1 VVQSGIP
8 AFLVGFV
15 AVAALAN
22 AEVVAGAA
30 REALLTGS
38 DALFLLAFAGL
49 GFDIR
54 VDRMR
59 AAGARPLA
67 VVGAALVIVSA
78 ATYLLATGLF

>member
-1 VVQSGIP
+1 MATATQPATPVAPPATAAGSRDAGSGR
-8 AFLVGFV
+8 
-15 AVAALAN
+15 
-22 AEVVAGAA
+22 AG

-67 VVGAALVIVSA
+67 VVGAALVVVSA
-78 ATYLLATGLF
+78 APYLLATGLF